1 MAPVRVEP
9 LSDAWREWMRTFGT
23 HLELLRR
30 FFGLTHE
37 ELAVESGVT
46 EGTVV
51 RLEEGLLV
59 ELSFVDVIRI
69 NRTLAHRLRSV
80 DPALL
85 TPEVQGF
92 LQHLDYLALPDE
104 HGPPSPGG
112 VPIKT
117 FQTFA
122 DPTVVEL
129 LELFLPLPRER
140 RPIVIEMLRTV
151 ARELAS

>member
-1 MAPVRVEP
+1 MAPVRHEP
-9 LSDAWREWMRTFGT
+9 LSDTWRDWMRTFGA

-30 FFGLTHE
+30 FFGLTQE
-37 ELAVESGVT
+37 ELAAEANVT
-46 EGTVV
+46 EGTVR
-51 RLEEGLLV
+51 RLEEGLLL

-85 TPEVQGF
+85 APEVQGF

-104 HGPPSPGG
+104 QGPPAPGG
-112 VPIKT
+112 VTIQR
-117 FQTFA
+117 FQMFA

-140 RPIVIEMLRTV
+140 RPILIEMLRTV

>member
-1 MAPVRVEP
+1 MAHVRPEP
-9 LSDAWREWMRTFGT
+9 LSDAWREWMRTFGS
-23 HLELLRR
+23 HLQLLRR
-30 FFGLTHE
+30 FFGLNIE
-37 ELAVESGVT
+37 ELAAEAHVT
-46 EGTVV
+46 EGIVT
-51 RLEEGLLV
+51 RLEEGRLL

-69 NRTLAHRLRSV
+69 NRTLAQRLRTV

-92 LQHLDYLALPDE
+92 LQHLDYLAVPDE
-104 HGPPSPGG
+104 HGPPAPGG
-112 VPIKT
+112 VGIQG
-117 FQTFA
+117 FQMFA

-140 RPIVIEMLRTV
+140 RPILIEMLRTV